1 MKKTLF
7 IIFALV
13 LTAAL
18 YGCKPATPPEPQ
30 AGLPNPIVEV
40 EDASDFEKL
49 GVSIDAPEGATDVR
63 YSIISDKL
71 AQVDFTLDGASY
83 TYRAAITED
92 EEEDISGVYET
103 FDEESAISVD
113 GLDWYAI
120 IVIKSNEAGKGAL
133 ASWQYL
139 PAQFTLYTP
148 DSVDSET
155 ITNLA
160 TLLAEKAYRSQQA
173 AAAPVQ

>member
-7 IIFALV
+7 IILALV
-13 LTAAL
+13 FTAAL
-18 YGCKPATPPEPQ
+18 SGCKPAAEPEPQ
-30 AGLPNPIVEV
+30 VGLPNPIVEV
-40 EDASDFEKL
+40 ESASDFEKI
-49 GVSIDAPEGATDVR
+49 GVSIDAPEGATNVG

-71 AQVDFTLDGASY
+71 AQVHFTLDGVAY
-83 TYRAAITED
+83 TYRAAITQDED
-92 EEEDISGVYET
+92 EDISGVYET

-120 IVIKSNEAGKGAL
+120 IVIKSNGTGKGAF

-148 DSVDSET
+148 DSVDTET
-155 ITNLA
+155 FTELA
-160 TLLAEKAYRSQQA
+160 TALAEKAYRIQQA
-173 AAAPVQ
+173 AATPVQ

>member
-7 IIFALV
+7 IILALV
-13 LTAAL
+13 FTLAL
-18 YGCKPATPPEPQ
+18 SGCKPAAETEPQ
-30 AGLPNPIVEV
+30 TGLPNPIVEV
-40 EDASDFEKL
+40 GSASDFEKI
-49 GVSIDAPEGATDVR
+49 GVYIDAPEGATDVR
-63 YSIISDKL
+63 YSILSDQL
-71 AQVDFTLDGASY
+71 AQVDFKLDGANY

-92 EEEDISGVYET
+92 EEEDISGVYKT
-103 FDEESAISVD
+103 FDEESAISID

-120 IVIKSNEAGKGAL
+120 IVIKSNQTGKGAL

-160 TLLAEKAYRSQQA
+160 TVLAEKAFRSQQA
-173 AAAPVQ
+173 AATPAQ